1 MKRTETFAC
10 PAPTTAYGM
19 PYEGGPKSGC
29 KNVDPA
35 CVARFHVEDLGF
47 TGSADTFMCHT
58 LFGGKTAHVVPGT
71 DRAAAGP
78 GATMSDA
85 STLAI
90 PIHIAPP
97 LRILLV
103 IGSGDR
109 YG

>member
-1 MKRTETFAC
+1 
-10 PAPTTAYGM
+10 M

-35 CVARFHVEDLGF
+35 WVARFHIEDLGL
-47 TGSADTFMCHT
+47 TGRADTSMCHT
-58 LFGGKTAHVVPGT
+58 LLGGKTAHVVPGT

-78 GATMSDA
+78 GATRSDA
-85 STLAI
+85 RTLAI
-90 PIHIAPP
+90 PIHTAPV

-103 IGSGDR
+103 IGSGGR